1 MQEIVMT
8 GFATPGFT
16 MPLWPVSVAAC
27 VIAWVVVAF
36 VVGRFAAR
44 KGRPFVFYFVSS
56 LVLGWPI
63 PLIVALLVPGRTPS
77 SGD

>member
-1 MQEIVMT
+1 MI
-8 GFATPGFT
+8 GFVTP
-16 MPLWPVSVAAC
+16 PWPVSLAVC

-44 KGRPFVFYFVSS
+44 KGRRFVFYFVSS

-63 PLIVALLVPGRTPS
+63 PLIVALLVPGRTPKDERES
-77 SGD
+77 SGNR